1 MAKIVLID
9 LYHPTFAMTG
19 ALAWQVTK
27 KKHNKKIDV
36 FLVLRERSHGEFARG
51 LSHSGVCSVSLPFL
65 PAISFLIKFATPM
78 TTTTG

>member
-1 MAKIVLID
+1 
-9 LYHPTFAMTG
+9 MTG

-27 KKHNKKIDV
+27 KKKDNKKIDV